1 MAYSPYGMMGGRVA
15 PDVTGFPGQN
25 QMPPQMG
32 MPDQNGRIPGDFAQ
46 EQQPSTIQP
55 MAVTP
60 HPGFFQKGGTGGKI
74 LNGLDAFSTTYL
86 ALDGNQGAQQMLQ
99 DRHDDQRRQQLA
111 AAEQYAPRSGGE
123 PIIRVNPQ
131 TGQYETLYSP
141 PTKEAAPTVLET
153 YALNAGVVRGS
164 PEWRKIFQGAAD
176 HQSDPIVTTSI
187 PGGGFYSGSQTGL
200 QEALRGYSQQSSP
213 YTPPQKPV
221 GKLTPLGGSGAT
233 PATFPDYRGS
243 PGTMTSGRRTPQG
256 NAIVGGVPDSYHLTG
271 DAADYVGAT
280 PEQLRAYYGA
290 SAKIIPEGDHVHVQG
305 RGLGIPYFGKRGTYG
320 LGQ

>member
-1 MAYSPYGMMGGRVA
+1 MAYSPYSMMGGRIA

-46 EQQPSTIQP
+46 PQQPSTIQP

-60 HPGFFQKGGTGGKI
+60 HPGFFQSGGIGGKI
-74 LNGLDAFSTTYL
+74 ANAISAFSTTYQAGL
-86 ALDGNQGAQQMLQ
+86 GNQAAINQLRQQ
-99 DRHDDQRRQQLA
+99 HDDEQSQKQA
-111 AAEQYAPRSGGE
+111 AAARYAPQHIGDS
-123 PIIRVNPQ
+123 IVHVDPQ
-131 TGQYETLYSP
+131 TGQYVTDYSP
-141 PTKEAAPTVLET
+141 PTKAVAPTEIERLAQAAGYMPGTPEYQT
-153 YALNAGVVRGS
+153 ILRNAVNNR
-164 PEWRKIFQGAAD
+164 
-176 HQSDPIVTTSI
+176 SDPSQLVANGDGSFTPYRHSQLYGGEQPVPAPSGVTFT
-187 PGGGFYSGSQTGL
+187 PRKAAGG
-200 QEALRGYSQQSSP
+200 P
-213 YTPPQKPV
+213 
-221 GKLTPLGGSGAT
+221 GAT

-290 SAKIIPEGDHVHVQG
+290 GAKIIPEGDHVHVQG